1 VIVLGCYIIPF
12 IAILYA
18 DDFSAPEVAQGEAHK
33 ERERERER
41 ERKLTLRLRFCII
54 SRVAARPP
62 GRRPL

>member
-1 VIVLGCYIIPF
+1 MIVLGCYIIPF

-41 ERKLTLRLRFCII
+41 EEIDIEIEILHHQ
-54 SRVAARPP
+54 
-62 GRRPL
+62 